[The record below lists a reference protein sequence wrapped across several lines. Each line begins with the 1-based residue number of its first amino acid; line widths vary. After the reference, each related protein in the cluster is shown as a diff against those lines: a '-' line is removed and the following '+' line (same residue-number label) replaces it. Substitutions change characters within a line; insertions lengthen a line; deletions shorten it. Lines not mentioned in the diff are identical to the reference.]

1 MLDVLFGGL
10 NPPFPMHLVGGNMEL
25 RPIWLLKFR
34 IRDPQNAAKCI
45 ERGYMISLYIYI
57 HLHAPFFDDCPDKF
71 DITCMLLILCVIKV
85 VHVIFTCWCCSSSVV
100 SDC

>member
-10 NPPFPMHLVGGNMEL
+10 NPPFPMHLVGENMEL

-57 HLHAPFFDDCPDKF
+57 YICMRPFFTTVQ
-71 DITCMLLILCVIKV
+71 INLIS
-85 VHVIFTCWCCSSSVV
+85 HVCYLYYV
-100 SDC
+100 